1 MSSSRASLVAFLI
14 LVIVVSL
21 GSTLL
26 LLSQPNLLPKMRS
39 QLESFRPKP
48 IHITIHPPPPTATPA
63 PTATPRPIMVY
74 VTGEV
79 ARRGTKH
86 ILPHGSRVSDA
97 IAAAGGFTELANRER
112 VNLAG
117 ILRDGDQVHVPSSE
131 ANRLDE
137 ALPTASGGSLVNVN
151 TATLEDLDTLPNIG
165 PVTAQNIIDF
175 REGVGPFSELADLDD
190 VPGIGPSTLEK
201 LEEWVR
207 FD

>member
-63 PTATPRPIMVY
+63 PTATPRPILVY

-79 ARRGTKH
+79 ALPGTKH
-86 ILPHGSRVSDA
+86 SLPHGSRVSDA
-97 IAAAGGFTELANRER
+97 IAAAGGFTDLANRER
-112 VNLAG
+112 VNLAE
-117 ILRDGDQVHVPSSE
+117 ILRDGDQVHVPSTEPSQPE
-131 ANRLDE
+131 AR
-137 ALPTASGGSLVNVN
+137 LPTPSGGRLVNVN
-151 TATLEDLDTLPNIG
+151 TATLEELDTLPNIG
-165 PVTAQNIIDF
+165 PVTAQNIIEY
-175 REGVGPFSELADLDD
+175 REQAGPFSELADLDA